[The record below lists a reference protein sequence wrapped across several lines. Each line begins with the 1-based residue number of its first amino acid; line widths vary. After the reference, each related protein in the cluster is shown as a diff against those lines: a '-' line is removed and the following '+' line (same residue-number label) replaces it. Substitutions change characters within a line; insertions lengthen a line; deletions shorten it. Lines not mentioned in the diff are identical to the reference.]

1 MTGRTVHG
9 STTEMIQ
16 AVAAGRPVRHLAGDD
31 PPGESD
37 ESGEASGAL
46 LIEDERFRIQRI
58 GRPLDW
64 VMRALGDGA
73 DGSAPW
79 TVRMWQGG
87 LLDRLPR
94 SVDHTIAGVAWDPT
108 TEIADLLVRDVR
120 APVPHDLD
128 LDAHR
133 AVLDHMAALHAR
145 FWHFTDPV
153 GLAPA
158 GARYTALAPA
168 TGIREAGDGAD
179 ALVVGWAALA
189 ADQPEAH
196 EVALS
201 LAVEPAP
208 LLAAFDGLPTTL
220 VNGDWRLGNARPVDA
235 GHTVLLGWGWAGAA
249 GSCVDLAGYLA
260 LNAGRLPE
268 SKNATI
274 EAFRAALHRH
284 KIDTADWWDRQLDL
298 ALLGAFVQLGWSKTT
313 DRLELAW
320 WIERVLPT
328 ARTLPT

>member
-9 STTEMIQ
+9 STTEMIK
-16 AVAAGRPVRHLAGDD
+16 AVAAGRPVRQEASAD
-31 PPGESD
+31 PPGD
-37 ESGEASGAL
+37 PLFIDGEP
-46 LIEDERFRIQRI
+46 FRIERI

-73 DGSAPW
+73 DGSLPW

-94 SVDHTIAGVAWDPT
+94 SVDHTIVGVAWDPAT
-108 TEIADLLVRDVR
+108 QIAELLVRDER

-133 AVLDHMAALHAR
+133 AVLDHMAALHKR
-145 FWHFTDPV
+145 FWHLTDPV
-153 GLAPA
+153 GLAPP

-235 GHTVLLGWGWAGAA
+235 GHTVLLGWGWAGIA

-284 KIDTADWWDRQLDL
+284 KIDTAGWWDRQLEL

-313 DRLELAW
+313 DTTELAW
-320 WIERVLPT
+320 WLDRVLPT